1 MSTLT
6 EAERV
11 AAPEA
16 APNAATGNPLRIV
29 AQRATA
35 GNDPTAAEW
44 PTHYELYVAARA
56 QRAFALGEIAA
67 AAVQAIVSLA
77 RRLRLSYERSRRTAA
92 ARAALRALDD
102 RTLHDI
108 GLDRSEIASVTA
120 EAQGEAE
127 PSRAQVVRMRP
138 RASDF
143 PPPSPIPQQQPR
155 S

>member
-1 MSTLT
+1 MSTSN
-6 EAERV
+6 EAERF

-16 APNAATGNPLRIV
+16 PHSAPTGNPLTIV

-35 GNDPTAAEW
+35 GNDATAAEW
-44 PTHYELYVAARA
+44 PTHYELYLAARA

-67 AAVQAIVSLA
+67 AVIQGVASLA
-77 RRLRLSYERSRRTAA
+77 KRLRLRYEKSRRTAA

-120 EAQGEAE
+120 ETQGDAE
-127 PSRAQVVRMRP
+127 PSRAQVVQMWRP
-138 RASDF
+138 ASDLRT
-143 PPPSPIPQQQPR
+143 PS
-155 S
+155 

>member
-1 MSTLT
+1 MSTSN
-6 EAERV
+6 EAERF

-16 APNAATGNPLRIV
+16 PHSAPTGNPLTIV

-35 GNDPTAAEW
+35 GNDATAAEW
-44 PTHYELYVAARA
+44 PTHYELYLAARA

-67 AAVQAIVSLA
+67 AVIQGVASLA
-77 RRLRLSYERSRRTAA
+77 KRLRLRFERGRRIAA
-92 ARAALRALDD
+92 ARAALRELDD

-120 EAQGEAE
+120 EALGDAE
-127 PSRAQVVRMRP
+127 PSRAQIVQMRP
-138 RASDF
+138 RAGDF
-143 PPPSPIPQQQPR
+143 PAPSTVRQPQPR